1 MWPRRGPN
9 SPEFVT
15 GSRRGRLQRGDPR
28 LKMLIFCKG
37 SPVKE
42 SPGEVTL
49 LLKELKLGNKDALGQ
64 LVPLVYRELRLL
76 AARYLQAERTG
87 HTLQPTALV
96 HELYLRLVEQD
107 RADWKDRA
115 HFLAVAAKLMRRILV
130 DYARARTAAKRAGMA
145 VQIDIADSELSAEK
159 PRAEEILAV
168 DEALGRLAELSPQQ
182 TRVVELRYFGG
193 LTIEETA
200 EAVGISP
207 RTVGRD
213 WAVASAWLR
222 SELSRRPSL

>member
-1 MWPRRGPN
+1 MN
-9 SPEFVT
+9 
-15 GSRRGRLQRGDPR
+15 D
-28 LKMLIFCKG
+28 
-37 SPVKE
+37 

-49 LLKELKLGNKDALGQ
+49 LLQELKLGDKDALGR
-64 LVPLVYRELRLL
+64 LIPLVYRELRLL
-76 AARYLQAERTG
+76 AARYLQVERSG

-115 HFLAVAAKLMRRILV
+115 HFLAVAARLMRRILV
-130 DYARARTAAKRAGMA
+130 DYARARAAAKREGMA
-145 VQIDIADSELSAEK
+145 TRIEIAGFELSGAE

-182 TRVVELRYFGG
+182 GRVVELRYFGG

-207 RTVGRD
+207 RTVRRD
-213 WAVASAWLR
+213 WIIACAWLR
-222 SELSRRPSL
+222 SELSQRPSV

>member
-1 MWPRRGPN
+1 
-9 SPEFVT
+9 
-15 GSRRGRLQRGDPR
+15 
-28 LKMLIFCKG
+28 MLRSMAGFA
-37 SPVKE
+37 VKE

-49 LLKELKLGNKDALGQ
+49 LLNEMKLGHKDALGR
-64 LVPLVYRELRLL
+64 LVPLVYRELRQV

-130 DYARARTAAKRAGMA
+130 DYARARAAAKRDGMA
-145 VQIDIADSELSAEK
+145 ARIEIAGLELGGEE

-168 DEALGRLAELSPQQ
+168 DEALDRLAELDPQQ
-182 TRVVELRYFGG
+182 TRVVELRYFAG
-193 LTIEETA
+193 LTVEETA
-200 EAVGISP
+200 EAIGISA
-207 RTVGRD
+207 RTVKRD
-213 WAVASAWLR
+213 WAMASAWLR
-222 SELSRRPSL
+222 NELLEKPPV